1 MITLGSA
8 SRLQRLYR
16 LHILTIPRQWGSLTV
31 SRKQNTLMR
40 AEPVFVKE
48 VVRRFHAASLISGTL
63 ISVSGLSQTGP
74 AGCQLRV
81 LPVQR
86 FGFCDRAFA

>member
-1 MITLGSA
+1 MTNANDTIRVLIPLKVRKKNG
-8 SRLQRLYR
+8 RPK
-16 LHILTIPRQWGSLTV
+16 IL
-31 SRKQNTLMR
+31 
-40 AEPVFVKE
+40 PVFVKE

-74 AGCQLRV
+74 TGCQLRV

>member
-1 MITLGSA
+1 MMVVYFLFCIKNNYLIEV
-8 SRLQRLYR
+8 RLAL
-16 LHILTIPRQWGSLTV
+16 W
-31 SRKQNTLMR
+31 
-40 AEPVFVKE
+40 PVFVKE